1 MSQSERDST
10 KAESDFTGQ
19 GSLLLDRPVPGFTA
33 RSTLG
38 PVSLADYRGQWLI
51 LFAHPAD
58 FTPVCTSEFVAL
70 QRHFS
75 EFRQRQCALLGL
87 SVDSIYSHV
96 AWVRNIEEKFGVSIE
111 FPIVE
116 DISMS
121 ISRAYGMLDEASD
134 STSTV
139 RCVFFIDPDGIL
151 RAKIFY
157 PMQIGRSAVEILR
170 TLVALQS
177 VDQFERMATPEG
189 WQPGDA
195 LVPMAP
201 TTLAEAEEAEAQAG
215 APAWYFST
223 NGVLN

>member
-1 MSQSERDST
+1 MSQSEQDSPAAD
-10 KAESDFTGQ
+10 AEYERRGP
-19 GSLLLDRPVPGFTA
+19 LLLDRPVPGFTA

-38 PVSLADYRGQWLI
+38 PLSLEDYRGQWVI

-70 QRHFS
+70 QRHYG
-75 EFRQRQCALLGL
+75 EFRKRQCALVGL

-134 STSTV
+134 STATV
-139 RCVFFIDPDGIL
+139 RCVFFIDPEGIL

-157 PMQIGRSAVEILR
+157 PMQVGRSATEILR

-189 WQPGDA
+189 WQPGEA
-195 LVPMAP
+195 LVPLAP

>member
-1 MSQSERDST
+1 MNEPEQDSRET
-10 KAESDFTGQ
+10 GSDFPAQ
-19 GSLLLDRPVPGFTA
+19 GPLLLDRPVPGFTA
-33 RSTLG
+33 RSTMG
-38 PVSLADYRGQWLI
+38 PISLSDYRGQWLV

-58 FTPVCTSEFVAL
+58 FTPVCTSEFIAL
-70 QRHFS
+70 QQYFGD
-75 EFRQRQCALLGL
+75 FRQRQCALLGL

-96 AWVRNIEEKFGVSIE
+96 AWVRNIREKFGVTIE

-121 ISRAYGMLDEASD
+121 ISRAYGMLDESSD
-134 STSTV
+134 STATV
-139 RCVFFIDPDGIL
+139 RCVFFIDPGAVL

-157 PMQIGRSAVEILR
+157 PMQVGRSAAEILR

-177 VDQFERMATPEG
+177 VDQYDRMATPEG

-201 TTLAEAEEAEAQAG
+201 TTLAEADEAEARSG
-215 APAWYFST
+215 APEWYFST